1 MAAGASSRMG
11 HPKASLSLTDRTDT
25 FLTRLVRTLQAARMP
40 EVVVVSV
47 AHDAEILRLLLPR
60 DPRVRIVRNA
70 DWPQGQ
76 LTSLHAALRLSSR
89 TTRDED
95 VEAVLMTLVDVP
107 LVSPATVSAVVG
119 AWRRTRAPIV
129 RPARGDA
136 HGHPVVFDRAIFAE
150 LLNADPAVGAKAVV
164 RAHRDDILDLPI
176 EDEGA
181 FLDVDTADEY
191 QALRHRLAGEAAPAS
206 VQRP

>member
-1 MAAGASSRMG
+1 
-11 HPKASLSLTDRTDT
+11 
-25 FLTRLVRTLQAARMP
+25 
-40 EVVVVSV
+40 
-47 AHDAEILRLLLPR
+47 
-60 DPRVRIVRNA
+60 
-70 DWPQGQ
+70 
-76 LTSLHAALRLSSR
+76 
-89 TTRDED
+89 
-95 VEAVLMTLVDVP
+95 MTLVDVP

-129 RPARGDA
+129 RPARGDT

-164 RAHRDDILDLPI
+164 RARRDEILDLPI

-191 QALRHRLAGEAAPAS
+191 RTLRHRLAGEAAPAS